1 MCVCG
6 WAVGWVD
13 GCKKERE
20 RERESVS
27 LLIMGVRGCAHVLP
41 FALEDA
47 YVYVSMYIWF
57 MN

>member
-1 MCVCG
+1 
-6 WAVGWVD
+6 VD